1 MRGFIE
7 NNALVSRSSLIENLA
22 YFHGQQLLFPNISSP
37 PGVTL
42 TKVTFAAR
50 RELDSASSRVSRR
63 QTGDSLQYPE
73 LQIWRLGSSNLYHKN
88 MSFGGSVAPSEVPG
102 VLNVYEYTIAPS
114 VPLQDGDILGIYQ
127 PAQSNSVLSLAFI
140 QEFGVPTH
148 VCSNSQTSADQLPN
162 NCELSNTNS
171 FTSLP
176 LVTVEVLDACKLY

>member
-1 MRGFIE
+1 MRGFIG

-50 RELDSASSRVSRR
+50 RELDSVSGVRQR
-63 QTGDSLQYPE
+63 QTGNNLQYPE
-73 LQIWRLGSSNLYHKN
+73 LQIWRRGSSNFYHKN

-102 VLNVYEYTIAPS
+102 VLNLYEYTIDPAVS
-114 VPLQDGDILGIYQ
+114 LQAGDILGVYQ
-127 PAQSNSVLSLAFI
+127 PTESNSVLSLTFI
-140 QEFGVPTH
+140 QDFGVPTH
-148 VCSNSQTSADQLPN
+148 VCSNSRTSGDQLPT
-162 NCELSNTNS
+162 NCELSNTGS

-176 LVTVEVLDACKLY
+176 LVTVEVLAACKLY

>member
-1 MRGFIE
+1 M
-7 NNALVSRSSLIENLA
+7 
-22 YFHGQQLLFPNISSP
+22 
-37 PGVTL
+37 
-42 TKVTFAAR
+42 
-50 RELDSASSRVSRR
+50 
-63 QTGDSLQYPE
+63 
-73 LQIWRLGSSNLYHKN
+73 
-88 MSFGGSVAPSEVPG
+88 APSEVPG